1 MYVSIF
7 QDFDIIDEIPQMG
20 SLNMSVVELD
30 EPRHVRHIANLIQD
44 IQFKRDLLQVGD
56 LGDSDGG
63 GEGNGD
69 VIQFKRDLLQLG
81 GDGDGDGD
89 GNMNEYQQLIS
100 ALISD
105 ATS

>member
-7 QDFDIIDEIPQMG
+7 QDFDIIDEISQMG

-56 LGDSDGG
+56 FGDSD
-63 GEGNGD
+63 GD
-69 VIQFKRDLLQLG
+69 VIQFKRDILELSLVVMVINNYESSWEIKKVAG
-81 GDGDGDGD
+81 RC
-89 GNMNEYQQLIS
+89 S
-100 ALISD
+100 
-105 ATS
+105 